1 MNSYNWFPPYITSLL
16 MWEGSDSKR
25 IVNVINENY
34 LGGHKVRVKKIQEI
48 IVKKEIL
55 ENTNDKNQSTI
66 EILHLTIK
74 KQLLFLFAT
83 IFPSILNSYAIIIR
97 WNDRPKRDTNEL
109 YNWSTL
115 ALIYVELAGL
125 VCLISCFVINMFTVY
140 TNKIIAKYLL
150 TKNKGNILFKPF
162 VFHCGNCSVSG
173 EIRPFVFGILLSCLS
188 ISFIWLCYF
197 IGNIF
202 IEEYKYFFKK
212 NIFVEYETIVNQ
224 TTNETTITYYDEI
237 NSTFGDFDLALYV
250 KLIIFYTLMGMSYAL
265 SRLQKFHNRY
275 NIKMHQLHKHKEEHI
290 NFYDPGIAEN
300 IVYFLSMISGLSML
314 KILAWF
320 RHESM
325 DFILTHKHKRDTKKK
340 KKLQKEIEYKQKYEE
355 EYGEEYKGRHT
366 NYNNNSLLC
375 KLHDC
380 ISIIGIYITLLITI
394 VIHIL
399 VYGSFICLLV
409 YLGLFN
415 LIYRIKIIEYVGYIE
430 PLKWSRNQWI
440 GFLAFLNNI
449 LSLDTGK
456 NKTFKSIFH
465 FLFSGADAKEDS
477 EEELSQK
484 LFKRLLLSYSI
495 SEQGIIRTI
504 IVFSQLSHTDIQRV
518 CIYENSKEES
528 QRIKQHNLELLDLK
542 QIDDNLRNSFSYN
555 YTYSS
560 DSDSDIELENIPEID
575 DDLYT
580 ETGSENE
587 DIPTQANP

>member
-1 MNSYNWFPPYITSLL
+1 MINNYNWFPAYITSLL
-16 MWEGSDSKR
+16 MWEDSDSKR

-55 ENTNDKNQSTI
+55 EKTNDKNLSTI
-66 EILHLTIK
+66 EIIHLTLK
-74 KQLLFLFAT
+74 KKLLFLFAT

-97 WNDRPKRDTNEL
+97 WNERPKRDVNEL

-125 VCLISCFVINMFTVY
+125 VCLISCFVINIFTVY
-140 TNKIIAKYLL
+140 TNKIIAKYLI
-150 TKNKGNILFKPF
+150 TKDRVNILF
-162 VFHCGNCSVSG
+162 
-173 EIRPFVFGILLSCLS
+173 E
-188 ISFIWLCYF
+188 SFIFNILIFCLFVSFVWLCYF
-197 IGNIF
+197 TGDIF

-212 NIFVEYETIVNQ
+212 NIFIDYETIVNT
-224 TTNETTITYYDEI
+224 TTNETTITYYNEI
-237 NSTFGDFDLALYV
+237 SSTFGDFDLALYI

-275 NIKMHQLHKHKEEHI
+275 NIKIRSIHKHNENHI

-300 IVYFLSMISGLSML
+300 IVYFLNMISGLSML

-325 DFILTHKHKRDTKKK
+325 DFILTYKHKRDTKKK
-340 KKLQKEIEYKQKYEE
+340 KKLEEKKEKRKKYEE
-355 EYGEEYKGRHT
+355 EQIAKHGPEYIEERRREYM
-366 NYNNNSLLC
+366 NNKSCFC
-375 KLHDC
+375 KLYKC
-380 ISIIGIYITLLITI
+380 MSIIFKYITLLTTI
-394 VIHIL
+394 SVHVFI
-399 VYGSFICLLV
+399 YGSIICLLV

-430 PLKWSRNQWI
+430 PLNWSKNQWI

-456 NKTFKSIFH
+456 TKTFRSIFH
-465 FLFSGADAKEDS
+465 FLFSGADAKEDK

-495 SEQGIIRTI
+495 SEQGIIKTI
-504 IVFSQLSHTDIQRV
+504 IVFSQLSHTDIQKI
-518 CIYENSKEES
+518 CIYENSEKES
-528 QRIKQHNLELLDLK
+528 QKIKQHNLELLALK
-542 QIDDNLRNSFSYN
+542 QTEDDLRNSFCYN
-555 YTYSS
+555 YNYSSES
-560 DSDSDIELENIPEID
+560 DSDSDTDTDMENIYALENIPEIPNE
-575 DDLYT
+575 T
-580 ETGSENE
+580 ENRGIIYHN
-587 DIPTQANP
+587 NP

>member
-1 MNSYNWFPPYITSLL
+1 MNGYNWFPPYITSLL

-48 IVKKEIL
+48 IVKKDIL
-55 ENTNDKNQSTI
+55 EKTNDKNLSTI
-66 EILHLTIK
+66 EILNLTIK
-74 KQLLFLFAT
+74 KKLLFLFAT
-83 IFPSILNSYAIIIR
+83 ILPSILNSYAIIIR
-97 WNDRPKRDTNEL
+97 WNERPKRDTNEL

-162 VFHCGNCSVSG
+162 VF
-173 EIRPFVFGILLSCLS
+173 GILLSCLS

-197 IGNIF
+197 TGNIF
-202 IEEYKYFFKK
+202 VEEYKYFFKK
-212 NIFVEYETIVNQ
+212 NIFVDYETIVNV
-224 TTNETTITYYDEI
+224 TTNTTTITYYNEI
-237 NSTFGDFDLALYV
+237 SSTFGDFDLALYV
-250 KLIIFYTLMGMSYAL
+250 KLIIFYTLMGMTYAL

-275 NIKMHQLHKHKEEHI
+275 NIKIHSIHKHNENHI

-300 IVYFLSMISGLSML
+300 IVYFLNMISGISML

-325 DFILTHKHKRDTKKK
+325 DFILTYKHKRDTKKK
-340 KKLQKEIEYKQKYEE
+340 KKLEEEKENRKKYEE
-355 EYGEEYKGRHT
+355 EHGIERIVEQRRDR
-366 NYNNNSLLC
+366 NNSLLC

-380 ISIIGIYITLLITI
+380 ISIVGIYITLLITI
-394 VIHIL
+394 VIHII
-399 VYGSFICLLV
+399 VYGSFICLLI

-465 FLFSGADAKEDS
+465 FLFSGADAKEDK

-495 SEQGIIRTI
+495 SEQGIIKTV
-504 IVFSQLSHTDIQRV
+504 IVFSQLSHTDIQRI

-528 QRIKQHNLELLDLK
+528 QRIKQHDLELLDLK
-542 QIDDNLRNSFSYN
+542 KTENNLRNSYSYN

-560 DSDSDIELENIPEID
+560 DSNSDTDTEMEYIPEMEG
-575 DDLYT
+575 DLYT
-580 ETGSENE
+580 ETDSETCSENE
-587 DIPTQANP
+587 DISPHNP